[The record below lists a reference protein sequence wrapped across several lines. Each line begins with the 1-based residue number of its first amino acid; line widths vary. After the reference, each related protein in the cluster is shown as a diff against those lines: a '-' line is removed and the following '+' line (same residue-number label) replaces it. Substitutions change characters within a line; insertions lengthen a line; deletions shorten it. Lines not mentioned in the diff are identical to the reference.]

1 MQPDAAK
8 AIVRR
13 YLETYNA
20 DWERAVREFVADAAL
35 AEHARQMQAA
45 FPNYQLTVEDMVA
58 EGDKVAVRFRVR
70 GVHRGALMG
79 IAPTGREV
87 VTEGII
93 IYRIANGRITEHWLQ
108 VDMPSVFQQ
117 LGAAPAGAAAHA

>member
-13 YLETYNA
+13 YFETYNT
-20 DWERAVREFVADAAL
+20 DWDRAVREFVADPGL
-35 AEHARQMQAA
+35 AEHGRQMQAA
-45 FPNYQLTVEDMVA
+45 VPNYQLTAEDMIA

-70 GVHRGALMG
+70 GVHRGPLMG

-87 VTEGII
+87 ETDAII
-93 IYRIANGRITEHWLQ
+93 IYRLAGGRIVEHWMQ

-117 LGAAPAGAAAHA
+117 LGAAPAGATAPG